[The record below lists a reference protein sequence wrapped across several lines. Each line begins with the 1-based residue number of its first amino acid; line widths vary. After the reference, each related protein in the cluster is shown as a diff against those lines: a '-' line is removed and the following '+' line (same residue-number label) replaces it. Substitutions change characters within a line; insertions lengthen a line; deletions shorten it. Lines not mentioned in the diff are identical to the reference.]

1 MLLRGTDPEYIN
13 GAGIGAR
20 EDWKRTAYQQKKEI
34 KEVVNDKQAVELY
47 IKYYSCEEIRQN
59 GIEVEDVKWPLRIIE
74 VAKSTPSEMRKVI
87 ATQGIA
93 IESNP
98 TSNYKIGR
106 FDRYDEL
113 PLFLYCQARG
123 NKGKSAISI
132 SINTDDRGVFATS
145 IERDY
150 SLICRTMEKMRYP
163 SGKRMYNE
171 GKAQEY
177 INKIRMNGVN
187 QCFLKEVKRNLL

>member
-1 MLLRGTDPEYIN
+1 ME
-13 GAGIGAR
+13 GA
-20 EDWKRTAYQQKKEI
+20 
-34 KEVVNDKQAVELY
+34 
-47 IKYYSCEEIRQN
+47 
-59 GIEVEDVKWPLRIIE
+59 KWPLRIIE
-74 VAKSTPSEMRKVI
+74 VAKCTQSEMRKVI

-113 PLFLYCQARG
+113 PLFLFCSVRSS
-123 NKGKSAISI
+123 KEKSAIST

-145 IERDY
+145 IEREY
-150 SLICRTMEKMRYP
+150 SLICRAMEKMRYP